1 MKKTTVIISASA
13 ALVVVV
19 LAALFLKL
27 KINTFADYNND
38 AVLGSPNPP
47 KSTYTAKIFVTGPED
62 SDSLL
67 YIHDIKLKGIENIAH
82 FNADEN
88 ITGKLKC
95 TYSSI
100 QGACKLILVSEKGEV
115 VTLFD
120 SEKQKSGTT
129 VEVPFFKGENTIRLV
144 GKPVHL
150 KEFTAKWVD
159 IDHSKLSLVTVMV

>member
-1 MKKTTVIISASA
+1 MKKTTIIISASA

-67 YIHDIKLKGIENIAH
+67 YIH
-82 FNADEN
+82 
-88 ITGKLKC
+88 
-95 TYSSI
+95 
-100 QGACKLILVSEKGEV
+100 
-115 VTLFD
+115 
-120 SEKQKSGTT
+120 
-129 VEVPFFKGENTIRLV
+129 
-144 GKPVHL
+144 
-150 KEFTAKWVD
+150 
-159 IDHSKLSLVTVMV
+159 